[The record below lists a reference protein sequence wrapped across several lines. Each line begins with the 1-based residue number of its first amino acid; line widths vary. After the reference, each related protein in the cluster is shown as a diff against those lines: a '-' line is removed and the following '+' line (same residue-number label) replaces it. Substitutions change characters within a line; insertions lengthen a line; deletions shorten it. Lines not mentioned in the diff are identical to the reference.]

1 MNKITLVDYIGNCD
15 AKVEVT
21 GHAAKTLQETKEM
34 LSDSC
39 DVSMVVTPP
48 YAQFF
53 DESCIA
59 SVLPYESSPQRQSS
73 KFKKIGLYIKKICAV
88 RNIVKNESSVWFVNT
103 DFWLYVGLLFSK
115 KKKDQKIFATNY
127 LDFYSQKNLKNF
139 IYNCAVKKIDCVFHT
154 NVELKRDK
162 HQYIPDYWFDKR
174 KYDKY
179 FTEEKQDDVYICGE
193 INAGKDIMG
202 AIDAFNANGQALMIC
217 GKFSSQN
224 VYEEAVTK
232 AHENIRIENIR
243 LDDDTYYGELAKHR
257 FVLLPYKEESYSNRS
272 SGVVL
277 ESIFLGNIVIGPKF
291 LLRQLG
297 IAGIEYDSIHDLEKL
312 KLSEVKEEQKRY
324 IKKQNKVLINQYSYE
339 HIKDVYLNRLKKIEK

>member
-15 AKVEVT
+15 AKGEVT

-88 RNIVKNESSVWFVNT
+88 RNIVKKESSVWFVNT

-179 FTEEKQDDVYICGE
+179 LTEEKQDDVYICGG

-202 AIDAFNANGQALMIC
+202 AIDAFNANEQALMIC
-217 GKFSSQN
+217 GKFSSQS
-224 VYEEAVTK
+224 VYEEAVAK
-232 AHENIRIENIR
+232 AHKNIRIENTR
-243 LDDDTYYGELAKHR
+243 LDDDAYYRELAKHR

-277 ESIFLGNIVIGPKF
+277 ESIFLDNIVIGPKF

-297 IAGIEYDSIHDLEKL
+297 IAGIEYDSIDELQQFDLAKVAAEKIDA
-312 KLSEVKEEQKRY
+312 
-324 IKKQNKVLINQYSYE
+324 IKKNNKILCEKYGYENVRTTYINSLQQC
-339 HIKDVYLNRLKKIEK
+339 

>member
-15 AKVEVT
+15 AKGEVT

-34 LSDSC
+34 LSDSY

-53 DESCIA
+53 DDRCIT

-88 RNIVKNESSVWFVNT
+88 RNIVKSESTIWFVNT

-115 KKKDQKIFATNY
+115 KKKGQKIFATNY
-127 LDFYSQKNLKNF
+127 LDFYSKKNLKNF

-154 NVELKRDK
+154 NVELKRAK
-162 HQYIPDYWFDKR
+162 HQYVPDYWFDKR

-179 FTEEKQDDVYICGE
+179 LTEEKQNDVYICGG

-202 AIDAFNANGQALMIC
+202 TIDAFNANGQTLMIC
-217 GKFSSQN
+217 GKFSSQS
-224 VYEEAVTK
+224 VYDEAVAK
-232 AHENIRIENIR
+232 AHKNIRIENTR
-243 LDDDTYYGELAKHR
+243 LDDDAYYRELAKHR
-257 FVLLPYKEESYSNRS
+257 FVLLPYREESYSNRS

-297 IAGIEYDSIHDLEKL
+297 ITGIEYDSIHDLKKL
-312 KLSEVKEEQKRY
+312 NLSEVKEKEKYY
-324 IKKQNKVLINQYSYE
+324 IKKQNEALTNRYSYE
-339 HIKDVYLNRLKKIEK
+339 HIKAVYLNRLKEN